1 MEQLPQCPVH
11 HRIGQ
16 MQGSLLGL
24 LDMGFEGVAECGE
37 FVDLG
42 ENSLPFL
49 FGWNGDNYG
58 ANFSN
63 TKVVSTQTTVFMY

>member
-1 MEQLPQCPVH
+1 
-11 HRIGQ
+11 
-16 MQGSLLGL
+16 MQVGLLGL
-24 LDMGFEGVAECGE
+24 LDMGLERVAEGGE

-63 TKVVSTQTTVFMY
+63 TQAASTQTTLFIY